1 MNIELKYL
9 IDKTER
15 LISKIDWD
23 EVLGVD
29 ERVSNSEIVEV
40 LEECLEQLYRL
51 EDLEK

>member
-15 LISKIDWD
+15 LISNIDWD
-23 EVLGVD
+23 VK
-29 ERVSNSEIVEV
+29 VSDSELVEV

-51 EDLEK
+51 KDLEK

>member
-1 MNIELKYL
+1 MDIKLKYL

-23 EVLGVD
+23 E
-29 ERVSNSEIVEV
+29 RVSDSDIVEV

-51 EDLEK
+51 KDLEK